1 MWERSRVVASESPEE
16 EELLLVLR
24 DEFGE
29 GPESTDL
36 LFLLLIF
43 LMSGRDAS
51 GEVVLVAGEGG
62 LERVGGWDMIGEGFG
77 RVDVMLPLGL
87 EAWGGGEEATPLG
100 ERGGFG
106 VGRVTPSGVG
116 VVSSGCD
123 WAFSAVWG
131 LK

>member
-16 EELLLVLR
+16 EELLLVLS

-36 LFLLLIF
+36 LFSLIF

-62 LERVGGWDMIGEGFG
+62 LGRVGDWDMIGEGFG